1 MKRDNAS
8 ILVVD
13 DDPALLNSLKEIL
26 EAEGYEVTAAAD
38 GESGLRCLKEQAF
51 DLVLSDL
58 ALPGLGGMELLKYL
72 QREAPECPC
81 IIITGYGT
89 IANAV
94 SAMHQGAYDYFTKP
108 VDPTELRLVVARA
121 LEHRRLK
128 WENLHLK
135 KQLHRRYGFA
145 NMVGTSGGITRVFDL
160 IRKVADTDS
169 NVLILGESGTGKELI
184 AHAIHYN
191 SPRREGPLIPVN
203 CAAIPEE
210 LLESELFGHERG
222 AFTHAVRTRIGR
234 FELANGGTIF
244 LDEISEM
251 SPALQVKILR
261 VLQDHS
267 FERIGGIKTLRVDIR
282 VIAATN
288 RDLDELVRQNRF
300 REDLF
305 YRLNVIPIRV
315 PPLRERVSDI
325 PLLIQHFLQLCSR
338 TKKKPLK
345 RLSPAAMDLIRQHPW
360 PGNVRELEN
369 LMERL
374 VILTEGEVIEVADL
388 PEKFQQLARSFQGKT
403 REFSPQGI
411 LFTDEVQAFERDL
424 ILRALEQ
431 SNWVKSRAAQLLH
444 LNRTTLLEKMKKQNI
459 PSGPDFTSQPER
471 ISKKSAS

>member
-1 MKRDNAS
+1 MKRDSAS

-13 DDPALLNSLKEIL
+13 DDQALRQSLREVL
-26 EAEGYEVTAAAD
+26 EAEGHEVTTAAD
-38 GESGLRCLKEQAF
+38 GEHGLMRLKEQAF

-58 ALPGLGGMELLKYL
+58 SMPGMDGMELLKYVG
-72 QREAPECPC
+72 REQPGCPC
-81 IIITGYGT
+81 IIITGFGT
-89 IANAV
+89 INNAV
-94 SAMHQGAYDYFTKP
+94 TAMRYGAYDYFTKP

-128 WENLHLK
+128 QENLQLK

-145 NMVGTSGGITRVFDL
+145 NMVGNSEPIVRVFEL
-160 IRKVADTDS
+160 IRKVADSGS

-191 SPRREGPLIPVN
+191 SPSREGPLIPVN

-234 FELANGGTIF
+234 FEQANGGTIF

-251 SPALQVKILR
+251 SPGLQVKILR

-267 FERIGGIKTLRVDIR
+267 FERIGGVKTIRVDIR

-288 RDLDELVRQNRF
+288 RNLEEMVSQNKF

-315 PPLRERVSDI
+315 PPLRERISDV
-325 PLLIQHFLQLCSR
+325 PLLVQHFLEIFSR

-345 RLSPAAMDLIRQHPW
+345 RLSPEAQKLLQQYPW

-374 VILTEGEVIEVADL
+374 VILSEGETIQVADL
-388 PEKFQQLARSFQGKT
+388 PEKFQRLNLPPSETAGDFPER
-403 REFSPQGI
+403 GI
-411 LFTDEVQAFERDL
+411 HFNDAVQAFERNL
-424 ILRALEQ
+424 ILKALRQ
-431 SNWVKSRAAQLLH
+431 SNWVKSQAAQLLQ

-459 PSGPDFTSQPER
+459 PSTPESPHPSDR
-471 ISKKSAS
+471 I

>member
-58 ALPGLGGMELLKYL
+58 ALPGLDGMELLKYL

-108 VDPTELRLVVARA
+108 VDATELRLVVARA

-145 NMVGTSGGITRVFDL
+145 NMVGTSDGITRVFDL

-251 SPALQVKILR
+251 SPMLQVKLLR
-261 VLQDHS
+261 VLQERR
-267 FERIGGIKTLRVDIR
+267 FERIGGTRTISSDFRV
-282 VIAATN
+282 VAATN
-288 RDLDELVRQNRF
+288 RNLEQEVQAGRF
-300 REDLF
+300 REDLY
-305 YRLNVIPIRV
+305 YRLNVIPIEA
-315 PPLRERVSDI
+315 PPLRERRQDI
-325 PLLIQHFLQLCSR
+325 PLLAEHFVARFNRLR
-338 TKKKPLK
+338 KKKIK
-345 RLSPAAMDLIRQHPW
+345 GVAEEVMARFACYAW

-369 LMERL
+369 MLERM
-374 VILTEGEVIEVADL
+374 VILAGSEVLSMADL
-388 PEKFQQLARSFQGKT
+388 PER
-403 REFSPQGI
+403 
-411 LFTDEVQAFERDL
+411 
-424 ILRALEQ
+424 
-431 SNWVKSRAAQLLH
+431 
-444 LNRTTLLEKMKKQNI
+444 LLEAGDA
-459 PSGPDFTSQPER
+459 GP
-471 ISKKSAS
+471 AG

>member
-8 ILVVD
+8 ILIVD
-13 DDPALLNSLKEIL
+13 DDPALLQSLKEIL
-26 EAEGYEVTAAAD
+26 EAEGYEVATAAD
-38 GESGLRCLKEQAF
+38 GEQGLALIKEQAF

-58 ALPGLGGMELLKYL
+58 ALPGLDGMELLKYL
-72 QREAPECPC
+72 RREQPACPC
-81 IIITGYGT
+81 IIITGFGSIT
-89 IANAV
+89 NAV
-94 SAMHQGAYDYFTKP
+94 TAMRHGAYDYFTKP
-108 VDPTELRLVVARA
+108 VDPTELRLVVGRA

-135 KQLHRRYGFA
+135 KQLQRRFGFA
-145 NMVGTSGGITRVFDL
+145 NMVGNSDPITKVFEL
-160 IRKVADTDS
+160 IRKVAESDS

-191 SPRREGPLIPVN
+191 SPRTEGPLIPVN

-234 FELANGGTIF
+234 FEQANGGTIF

-251 SPALQVKILR
+251 SPGLQVKILR

-267 FERIGGIKTLRVDIR
+267 FERIGGIKTIRVDIR

-288 RDLDELVRQNRF
+288 RNLEELVSQNKF

-315 PPLRERVSDI
+315 PPLRERASDI
-325 PLLIQHFLQLCSR
+325 PLPVQHFLEVFSR
-338 TKKKPLK
+338 TKKKPLR
-345 RLSPAAMDLIRQHPW
+345 RLSPAVQDLLCRYPW

-374 VILTEGEVIEVADL
+374 VILTEGEVIEVTDL
-388 PEKFQQLARSFQGKT
+388 PEKFQRLILPPLEKPEDFPER
-403 REFSPQGI
+403 GI
-411 LFTDEVQAFERDL
+411 HFTDAVQSFERNL
-424 ILRALEQ
+424 ILKALRQ
-431 SNWVKSRAAQLLH
+431 SNWVKSQAALLLH

-459 PSGPDFTSQPER
+459 PSNPDSPSRPER
-471 ISKKSAS
+471 FSKDLPT

>member
-13 DDPALLNSLKEIL
+13 DDLALLQSLKEIL
-26 EAEGYEVTAAAD
+26 EAEGYGVTTAAD
-38 GESGLRCLKEQAF
+38 GEQGLLLLKEQAF

-72 QREAPECPC
+72 RREQPGCPC

-89 IANAV
+89 ITNAV
-94 SAMHQGAYDYFTKP
+94 SAMRQGAYDYFTKP
-108 VDPTELRLVVARA
+108 VDPTELRLVVGRA

-135 KQLHRRYGFA
+135 KQLHRRFGFA
-145 NMVGTSGGITRVFDL
+145 NMVGNSDPMTRVFDL
-160 IRKVADTDS
+160 IRKVADSDS

-234 FELANGGTIF
+234 FEQANGGTIF

-251 SPALQVKILR
+251 SPGLQVKILR

-267 FERIGGIKTLRVDIR
+267 FERIGGVKTIRVDIR
-282 VIAATN
+282 VTAATN
-288 RDLDELVRQNRF
+288 RNLEELVSQNKF

-305 YRLNVIPIRV
+305 YRLNVIPIRI
-315 PPLRERVSDI
+315 PPLRERGADI
-325 PLLIQHFLQLCSR
+325 PLLLQHFLQLFSR

-345 RLSPAAMDLIRQHPW
+345 RLSPAVQGLLQHYSW

-369 LMERL
+369 LVERL
-374 VILTEGEVIEVADL
+374 VILVEGEVIEVSDL
-388 PEKFQQLARSFQGKT
+388 PEKLQRLIPA
-403 REFSPQGI
+403 PQEKSEDFPERGI
-411 LFTDEVQAFERDL
+411 HFNDAVQSFERNL
-424 ILRALEQ
+424 ILQALRQ
-431 SNWVKSRAAQLLH
+431 SNWVKSQAAQLLH

-459 PSGPDFTSQPER
+459 SSSPESPPCPPGLNFR
-471 ISKKSAS
+471 

>member
-1 MKRDNAS
+1 MKQDNAS

-13 DDPALLNSLKEIL
+13 DDPGLLQGLREIL
-26 EAEGYEVTAAAD
+26 EAEGYDVTTAPD
-38 GESGLRCLKEQAF
+38 GEQGVLLIKEQAF

-58 ALPGLGGMELLKYL
+58 ALPGLDGIELLKFL
-72 QREAPECPC
+72 RREQPQCPC

-89 IANAV
+89 ITNAV
-94 SAMHQGAYDYFTKP
+94 TAMRQGAYDYFTKP
-108 VDPTELRLVVARA
+108 VDATELRLVVARA

-135 KQLHRRYGFA
+135 KQLQERFGFA
-145 NMVGTSGGITRVFDL
+145 NMVGHSEPMIRVFDL
-160 IRKVADTDS
+160 IRKVADSDS

-191 SPRREGPLIPVN
+191 SPRSEGPLIPVN

-234 FELANGGTIF
+234 FEQANGGTIF

-251 SPALQVKILR
+251 SPGLQVKILR
-261 VLQDHS
+261 VLQNHS
-267 FERIGGIKTLRVDIR
+267 FERIGGIKTIHVDIR

-288 RDLDELVRQNRF
+288 RNLEELVNQNKF

-315 PPLRERVSDI
+315 PPLRERDTDI
-325 PLLIQHFLQLCSR
+325 PLLLQHFLELFSR
-338 TKKKPLK
+338 TKKKPLR
-345 RLSPAAMDLIRQHPW
+345 RLSPAVLELLCQYPW

-374 VILTEGEVIEVADL
+374 VILAEGEVIEVTDL
-388 PEKFQQLARSFQGKT
+388 SEKFQRLIQSP
-403 REFSPQGI
+403 REKLEDFPERGI
-411 LFTDEVQAFERDL
+411 HFNDAVQSFERKL
-424 ILRALEQ
+424 ILKALRQ
-431 SNWVKSRAAQLLH
+431 SNWVKSQAAQLLH

-459 PSGPDFTSQPER
+459 PSTSPPRSEGLSKDA
-471 ISKKSAS
+471 IS

>member
-13 DDPALLNSLKEIL
+13 DDVSLLQSLKEIL
-26 EAEGYEVTAAAD
+26 EAENYAVTTAAD
-38 GESGLRCLKEQAF
+38 GEQGLHLIKEHTF

-58 ALPGLGGMELLKYL
+58 ALPGLDGMELLKYL
-72 QREAPECPC
+72 RREQPACPC
-81 IIITGYGT
+81 IIITGFGSIT
-89 IANAV
+89 NAV
-94 SAMHQGAYDYFTKP
+94 TAMRQGAYDYFTKP
-108 VDPTELRLVVARA
+108 VDATELRLVVARA

-135 KQLHRRYGFA
+135 KQLQRRFGFA
-145 NMVGTSGGITRVFDL
+145 NMVGNSDSMSRVFDL
-160 IRKVADTDS
+160 IRKVADSDS

-191 SPRREGPLIPVN
+191 SPRAEGPLIPVN

-234 FELANGGTIF
+234 FEQANGGTIF

-251 SPALQVKILR
+251 SPGLQVKILR
-261 VLQDHS
+261 VLQNHS
-267 FERIGGIKTLRVDIR
+267 FERIGGIKTIRVDIR

-288 RDLDELVRQNRF
+288 RNLEELVSQNKF
-300 REDLF
+300 RDDLF

-325 PLLIQHFLQLCSR
+325 PLLLQHFLHLFSN

-345 RLSPAAMDLIRQHPW
+345 RLSPAVLDLLCQYPW

-374 VILTEGEVIEVADL
+374 VILTEGEVIEVPDL
-388 PEKFQQLARSFQGKT
+388 PEKFQRLVLPL
-403 REFSPQGI
+403 REKPEDFPERGI
-411 LFTDEVQAFERDL
+411 YFNDAVQSFERNL
-424 ILRALEQ
+424 ILKALRQ
-431 SNWVKSRAAQLLH
+431 SNWVKSQAAQLLH

-459 PSGPDFTSQPER
+459 PANPTPPSGPSN
-471 ISKKSAS
+471 S